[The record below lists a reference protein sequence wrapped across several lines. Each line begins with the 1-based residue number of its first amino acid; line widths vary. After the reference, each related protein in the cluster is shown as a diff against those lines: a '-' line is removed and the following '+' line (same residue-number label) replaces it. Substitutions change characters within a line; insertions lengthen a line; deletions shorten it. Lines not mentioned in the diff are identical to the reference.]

1 MSIYSILLIIF
12 CILFFIIFFYVLFTN
27 NNKLI
32 KYRVTKDPILDETG
46 INYNNIKKKYSQIKC
61 TDMCDK
67 KFCNEYQTQLIKY
80 DLCKECKK
88 ENKCY
93 DPYEGDCLPCKNN
106 YSCEQLYG
114 CKNKPPISPVKNF
127 CTRCWNL

>member
-93 DPYEGDCLPCKNN
+93 DP
-106 YSCEQLYG
+106 
-114 CKNKPPISPVKNF
+114 
-127 CTRCWNL
+127 